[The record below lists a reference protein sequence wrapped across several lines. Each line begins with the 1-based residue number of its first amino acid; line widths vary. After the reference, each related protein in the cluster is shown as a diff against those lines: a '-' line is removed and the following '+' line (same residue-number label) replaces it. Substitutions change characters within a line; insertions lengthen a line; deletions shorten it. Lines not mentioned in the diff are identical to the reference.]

1 MEVMMTSHGY
11 FNLCIH
17 KDVLQ
22 GVPHVLSTNPFTKH
36 QVVFVEPLSAINAII
51 FSVIGYYS

>member
-1 MEVMMTSHGY
+1 MTSHGY